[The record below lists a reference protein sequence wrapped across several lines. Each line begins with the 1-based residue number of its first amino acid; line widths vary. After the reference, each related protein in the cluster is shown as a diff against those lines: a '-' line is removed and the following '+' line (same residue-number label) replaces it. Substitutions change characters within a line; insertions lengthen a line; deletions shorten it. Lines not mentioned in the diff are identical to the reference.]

1 LAVIPLLYNGSARI
15 GLLALACSPVQLGG
29 PFDFCAFA
37 LLSEFLL
44 GSLEIALKSYSSS
57 SAFLWRKQIV
67 EGIDTAEAFILNLS
81 PDSAASD
88 NVLKELNLA
97 EEALEPFILP
107 VMLKEMKIPDE
118 MRYQLAGKQFIA
130 YYLDQKRG
138 VRDLIAE
145 IKKKRGAASERP
157 PIKLPAFR
165 EIEIVLENT
174 TRASFD
180 KKAQQKLLETLG
192 EIIKG
197 SIVGVAENFTIVRIE
212 EVTESA

>member
-1 LAVIPLLYNGSARI
+1 MASMGKVFI
-15 GLLALACSPVQLGG
+15 
-29 PFDFCAFA
+29 
-37 LLSEFLL
+37 
-44 GSLEIALKSYSSS
+44 SYSRRDTEVVRQI
-57 SAFLWRKQIV
+57 AAQLEAADIQVWFDTEDIEPGKQWRKQIV

-145 IKKKRGAASERP
+145 IKKKRGAASERS
-157 PIKLPAFR
+157 PIKPPAFR

-180 KKAQQKLLETLG
+180 KQAQQKLLETLG
-192 EIIKG
+192 EVIKG

>member
-1 LAVIPLLYNGSARI
+1 MGKVFI
-15 GLLALACSPVQLGG
+15 
-29 PFDFCAFA
+29 
-37 LLSEFLL
+37 
-44 GSLEIALKSYSSS
+44 SYSRRDTE
-57 SAFLWRKQIV
+57 AVRQIAAQLEAADIQVWFDTEDIEPGKQWRKQIV
-67 EGIDTAEAFILNLS
+67 EGIDTAEAFILNIS
-81 PDSAASD
+81 PDSSASD

-145 IKKKRGAASERP
+145 IKKKRGIASERP

-197 SIVGVAENFTIVRIE
+197 SIVDAAKNFIIVRIE
-212 EVTESA
+212 EVTETA